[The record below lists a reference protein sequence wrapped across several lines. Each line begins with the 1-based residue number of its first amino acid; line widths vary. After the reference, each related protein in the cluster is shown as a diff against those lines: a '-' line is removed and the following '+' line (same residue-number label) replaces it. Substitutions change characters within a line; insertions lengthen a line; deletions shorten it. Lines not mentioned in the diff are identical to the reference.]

1 MKTFKD
7 LNIGDNFYVIE
18 CNEGNF
24 DIRLITCEIKD
35 MKNLLNSNL
44 YNIQATKYSG
54 EVLLSDCLVNG
65 DLSYYSEFRKQSNY
79 LYSLN
84 YFVTLQD
91 AICFSKDKINSLIE
105 KLNNIKQS
113 YSLLEVNNF
122 KF

>member
-7 LNIGDNFYVIE
+7 LNIGDNFYIVE

-35 MKNLLNSNL
+35 IKNLLNSNL
-44 YNIQATKYSG
+44 YNIQVARYSG

-65 DLSYYSEFRKQSNY
+65 DLSSYSEFRRPSNY

-91 AICFSKDKINSLIE
+91 AICFAKDKINSLIE

-122 KF
+122 NF